1 MAYDLRR
8 RRLRAGGPLP
18 PPALPR
24 QVGPPA
30 PIPAVVP
37 GSVAPEHGIL
47 IAQPPVNFPPKGAI
61 PLDEMDD
68 ADIAAG
74 ATATVI
80 TIDVP
85 GTMQL
90 RIDGI
95 GFSADD
101 ETALR
106 FLTWRMRTNGN
117 PVAGYYN
124 VPASI
129 GSIREVSDV
138 FVHVSGPQQLE
149 LLVSADAAAIITY
162 RYIARVKGWFFGEE
176 VRQ

>member
-18 PPALPR
+18 PPMLPTSA
-24 QVGPPA
+24 GPPA
-30 PIPAVVP
+30 RIPAVVP
-37 GSVAPEHGIL
+37 DSVAPEHGL
-47 IAQPPVNFPPKGAI
+47 QIAQPPVNFPPKGAI

-74 ATATVI
+74 ASATVI
-80 TIDVP
+80 TIDIP
-85 GTMQL
+85 GQLQL

-106 FLTWRMRTNGN
+106 FLTWRMNTNGN
-117 PVAGYYN
+117 PVPGYYD

-129 GSIREVSDV
+129 GSIREVSEI
-138 FVHVSGPQQLE
+138 FVHVAGPQQLV
-149 LLVSADAAAIITY
+149 LIVSVSAAAIVTY

-176 VRQ
+176 MRH

>member
-1 MAYDLRR
+1 
-8 RRLRAGGPLP
+8 
-18 PPALPR
+18 
-24 QVGPPA
+24 
-30 PIPAVVP
+30 
-37 GSVAPEHGIL
+37 
-47 IAQPPVNFPPKGAI
+47 
-61 PLDEMDD
+61 
-68 ADIAAG
+68 
-74 ATATVI
+74 
-80 TIDVP
+80 
-85 GTMQL
+85 MQL